1 MSVTKTL
8 IVSGGYAMDMRD
20 VNHQVRV
27 NEWRQIITEC
37 RRSGQTVRDWCKENS
52 IKSSQYYYWLR
63 VVRNE
68 SLALMDKEIQ
78 GSQPTFAA
86 VKLTEENATVEN
98 SNDSCAIV
106 RRLGFSVEIKNGANF
121 QTLEQTL
128 RILTSL
134 C

>member
-1 MSVTKTL
+1 
-8 IVSGGYAMDMRD
+8 
-20 VNHQVRV
+20 
-27 NEWRQIITEC
+27 
-37 RRSGQTVRDWCKENS
+37 
-52 IKSSQYYYWLR
+52 
-63 VVRNE
+63 
-68 SLALMDKEIQ
+68 MDKEIQ